1 MHFSFRACRIGC
13 AALLT
18 LASLTVTRFAAAES
32 AYVESI
38 GTGGIGQ
45 FGLLDLVTG
54 GYQLIGTRTGDLPG
68 STVSSGFSGLAL
80 SSGGVLY
87 GMTAAN
93 ELYTVNAAT
102 GQATI
107 RGSLSLTGQLT
118 SVSFAS
124 DGLLYGLLSNGFG
137 AASLVRINNPG
148 VGSGTLSATTIGGF
162 GMLSNGALAGD
173 ASGNLYATEGN
184 IAATGFGS
192 LLQVSKSTG
201 TASSLSPD
209 GDAGFNAPVLALSF
223 SANTLFA
230 IDNGTGALGTVA
242 DGSIY
247 RVDRATGVA
256 TTTANYSSSTA
267 GNIFAA
273 SRGFTVPEPGTVALL
288 LPVLGM
294 VAVGNTI
301 VRRRKK

>member
-1 MHFSFRACRIGC
+1 MDFSFRACWMGC
-13 AALLT
+13 AVLLT
-18 LASLTVTRFAAAES
+18 LASVVVVRSASAES

-38 GTGGIGQ
+38 GSGGIGQ
-45 FGLLDLVTG
+45 FGVLDLVTG
-54 GYQLIGTRTGDLPG
+54 GYQLLGTRATNL
-68 STVSSGFSGLAL
+68 SGLAL
-80 SSGGVLY
+80 SSGNVLY
-87 GMTAAN
+87 GTTATN
-93 ELYTVNAAT
+93 QLYTVNAST
-102 GQATI
+102 GQLTL
-107 RGSLSLTGQLT
+107 RGNLSLTGQLT

-124 DGLLYGLLSNGFG
+124 DGLLYGLLSNSFG
-137 AASLVRINNPG
+137 AASLVRINNPA
-148 VGSGTLSATTIGGF
+148 VGSGTLSTTAIGNFGF
-162 GMLSNGALAGD
+162 LSNGALAGD

-201 TASSLSPD
+201 AASSLSPD
-209 GDAGFNAPVLALSF
+209 DDARFNAPVLALSF

-230 IDNGTGALGTVA
+230 IDNGTSGSGAVA

-247 RVDRATGVA
+247 QVDRATGVA
-256 TTTANYSSSTA
+256 TTTASYTSSVA

-294 VAVGNTI
+294 LTIGNTI